1 LLPKR
6 TESEQNGMN
15 NQYPLARKDKLVVR
29 ELAEEVLAY
38 DLVREKALCLNKL
51 AGAVWKLS
59 DGQKSVREI
68 AENVSQQFGATVE
81 EKVVW
86 TAIDQLGRDHLLEYC
101 ISMPAKNS
109 GVTRRKQL
117 KSLGRAAAITGPL
130 VAALTPPKASAA
142 QSCIPQGTLCTPGGP
157 PCCKGTCQRHGN
169 GNAQYR
175 CTGN

>member
-1 LLPKR
+1 
-6 TESEQNGMN
+6 MN

-38 DLVREKALCLNKL
+38 DLVREKAFCLNKL
-51 AGAVWKLS
+51 ASAVWKLS

-68 AENVSQQFGATVE
+68 AGSVSRQLGATVE

-86 TAIDQLGRDHLLEYC
+86 AAIDQLGRDHLLEYC
-101 ISMPAKNS
+101 IPMPAKNS

-130 VAALTPPKASAA
+130 VAALTPPKASAEHH
-142 QSCIPQGTLCTPGGP
+142 SCIKGRDLCIPGGP
-157 PCCKGTCQRHGN
+157 PCCKGFCRREDLGFDHH
-169 GNAQYR
+169 QYR
-175 CTGN
+175 CTD